1 MSEWRE
7 IWKKAIIASKYMIL
21 NNDSSAS
28 DFESLFHEYKNDG
41 MLYFEK
47 GISYEILK
55 NYPESL
61 SNYEKATDLFPVP
74 HWK

>member
-28 DFESLFHEYKNDG
+28 DFESLFHEYKNHG
-41 MLYFEK
+41 MIYFEK
-47 GISYEILK
+47 GIHYEILK
-55 NYPESL
+55 KNTASFYNYR
-61 SNYEKATDLFPVP
+61 K
-74 HWK
+74 

>member
-28 DFESLFHEYKNDG
+28 KMS
-41 MLYFEK
+41 
-47 GISYEILK
+47 
-55 NYPESL
+55 
-61 SNYEKATDLFPVP
+61 A
-74 HWK
+74 

>member
-41 MLYFEK
+41 MLYNAWVGE
-47 GISYEILK
+47 LK
-55 NYPESL
+55 Y
-61 SNYEKATDLFPVP
+61 V
-74 HWK
+74 

>member
-28 DFESLFHEYKNDG
+28 DFESL
-41 MLYFEK
+41 
-47 GISYEILK
+47 
-55 NYPESL
+55 
-61 SNYEKATDLFPVP
+61 
-74 HWK
+74 